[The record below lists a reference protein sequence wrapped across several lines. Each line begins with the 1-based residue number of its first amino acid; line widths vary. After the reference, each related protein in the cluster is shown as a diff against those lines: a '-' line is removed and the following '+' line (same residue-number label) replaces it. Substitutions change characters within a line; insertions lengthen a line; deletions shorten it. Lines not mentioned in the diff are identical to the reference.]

1 MFTADALD
9 VRVGYIGLGGAGALP
24 FISVF
29 ADIGVLILLDVVG
42 VFSCDV
48 VGAVAEEEPDELMV
62 LSRSSACV
70 EGDSTGARCDF
81 RFCRSIMLT
90 AHASRS
96 TGVRLAARRKGSDS
110 CSFC

>member
-1 MFTADALD
+1 MFTADALE
-9 VRVGYIGLGGAGALP
+9 VRVGYIGRGGAGALP

-29 ADIGVLILLDVVG
+29 ADIGVLILLEVVG
-42 VFSCDV
+42 VFSCDIV
-48 VGAVAEEEPDELMV
+48 DPVAELEPEECVV

-70 EGDSTGARCDF
+70 EGDSTGAKCDF
-81 RFCRSIMLT
+81 RFCRSIILT